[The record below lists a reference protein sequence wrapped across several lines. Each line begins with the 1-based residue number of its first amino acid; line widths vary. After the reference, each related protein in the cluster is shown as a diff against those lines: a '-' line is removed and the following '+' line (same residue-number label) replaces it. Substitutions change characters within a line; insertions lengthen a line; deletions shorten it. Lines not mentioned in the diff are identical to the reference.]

1 MAKKLSW
8 ELQKEAEEAVRVK
21 NVEALSK
28 KLSVKQMDALLEA
41 VNILR
46 EFDCDYCEGYELFDA
61 SIPRRMIEIKERMQ
75 KEFFMTGGDGWHR
88 AKWLNGDNNED

>member
-8 ELQKEAEEAVRVK
+8 ELKKEAEEAARIK
-21 NVEALSK
+21 NVKALSK
-28 KLSVKQMDALLEA
+28 KLSAKQMEVLLEA

-61 SIPRRMIEIKERMQ
+61 TIPRRMVEIKERVQ
-75 KEFFMTGGDGWHR
+75 KEFFMTGGHGYEQAVWMEGQKDV
-88 AKWLNGDNNED
+88 

>member
-1 MAKKLSW
+1 MAKKEPW
-8 ELQKEAEEAVRVK
+8 ELEREAKEVERVK
-21 NVEALSK
+21 NVYALQTT
-28 KLSVKQMDALLEA
+28 LSEKQLAALLDA

-75 KEFFMTGGDGWHR
+75 KEFFMTGGDGWHS
-88 AKWLNGDNNED
+88 AKWLNGDNDAN

>member
-21 NVEALSK
+21 NVKALSK
-28 KLSVKQMDALLEA
+28 KLSAKQMDALLEA

-61 SIPRRMIEIKERMQ
+61 TIPRRMVEIKERMQ
-75 KEFFMTGGDGWHR
+75 KEFFMTGGHGYEQAVWM
-88 AKWLNGDNNED
+88 KGQKNV

>member
-1 MAKKLSW
+1 MTKKQLTPT
-8 ELQKEAEEAVRVK
+8 LDRVRKERERVK

-28 KLSVKQMDALLEA
+28 KLSAKQMDALLEA

-61 SIPRRMIEIKERMQ
+61 SIPRRMVEIKERVH
-75 KEFFMTGGDGWHR
+75 KEFFMTGGHGWNS
-88 AKWLNGDNNED
+88 AKWLEDDSDV

>member
-1 MAKKLSW
+1 MAKKQLTPT
-8 ELQKEAEEAVRVK
+8 LDRVRKERERVK

-28 KLSVKQMDALLEA
+28 KLSPKQMDALLEA

-61 SIPRRMIEIKERMQ
+61 TIPRRMIEIKDRVQ
-75 KEFFMTGGDGWHR
+75 KEFFMTGGYGYEQAVWMEGQKDV
-88 AKWLNGDNNED
+88 

>member
-21 NVEALSK
+21 NVKALSK

>member
-1 MAKKLSW
+1 MAKKEPW
-8 ELQKEAEEAVRVK
+8 ELERETKEVERIK
-21 NVEALSK
+21 NVYALQTALSE
-28 KLSVKQMDALLEA
+28 KQLAALLDA

-88 AKWLNGDNNED
+88 AKWLDGDNNED